1 MDGNANFGGRQSAR
15 QLSHG
20 EVNGYLRNLLRGY
33 NDRDVEAIGR
43 HIKTL
48 RDALERYGD
57 DVIPTRF
64 GGSVSKHT
72 YVQGLSDVDALFIVN
87 ESSLS
92 GQSPEHA
99 IDYMAKLFRQ
109 RLPRTKMDTGDLAVT
124 VTFSD
129 EIEIQ
134 VLPAIRTKSGFR
146 IADPERDGWS
156 NVVHPERFAQKL
168 TEVNQANN
176 RLVIPT
182 IKLAKALANRVI
194 RNKRE
199 KISGYHME
207 SLAIEVFHNCR
218 GPHDLASMLSHF
230 CTAAA
235 TAVLHPITDST
246 GQSRDVDEYLGQ
258 ARSRARRRAAEH
270 FKEMG
275 RRFEACHSVEDL
287 DDLFRE
293 SNGSNGG
300 GARTSKGP
308 GGGPSSLGVTRS
320 LGAGTPVSAFPATR
334 TFPPR
339 SPYAVAGA
347 RSLAVFGK
355 RREEHNLTPLSA
367 ANISWLFV
375 NQPRMRYDGRSGV
388 ISGTFSLC
396 ASWDPATGLLTT
408 NPWHPANPVIADDYE
423 LQIRLRYSTRYA
435 GLPSRYPPVYETGD
449 RTLRMAVER
458 GLPLADLHMYPNG
471 ECCLGFSVVVPCR
484 DDFDLAKFF
493 EEDITPWLYR
503 LAYVERFGLE
513 RARRE
518 LWPEYDHWGGP
529 RQHLAMLRGIAES
542 LVPDNGECPC
552 GNGLP
557 YDRCH
562 QPEIEQCRIDGLM

>member
-1 MDGNANFGGRQSAR
+1 MNWDVNIGGRQPAGQASD
-15 QLSHG
+15 S
-20 EVNGYLRNLLRGY
+20 EVNGYLRDLLKGY

-43 HIKTL
+43 HLKTL
-48 RDALERYGD
+48 RDSLEWHGD

-72 YVQGLSDVDALFIVN
+72 YVRGLSDVDALFIVN

-99 IDYMAKLFRQ
+99 IDYMAKLFRR
-109 RLPRTKMDTGDLAVT
+109 RLPRTKMETGDLAVT

-156 NVVHPERFAQKL
+156 NVLHPERFTRKL

-176 RLVIPT
+176 GQVIPT
-182 IKLAKALANRVI
+182 IKLAKALADRVI

-207 SLAIEVFHNCR
+207 SLAIEAFPNYR

-258 ARSRARRRAAEH
+258 AGSRARRRAAGH
-270 FKEMG
+270 FNTMA
-275 RRFEACHSVEDL
+275 RRFEACKSIGDL
-287 DDLFRE
+287 DNLFGDGN
-293 SNGSNGG
+293 SGSGG
-300 GARTSKGP
+300 RTSKGP
-308 GGGPSSLGVTRS
+308 GGGPSSPGATRS
-320 LGAGTPVSAFPATR
+320 LGAGTPVPAFPATR
-334 TFPPR
+334 TFSPR
-339 SPYAVAGA
+339 SPYAAPA
-347 RSLAVFGK
+347 RRKAVFDK
-355 RREEHNLTPLSA
+355 RREEHDLTPLSV
-367 ANISWLFV
+367 ANISWLSV
-375 NQPRMRYDGRSGV
+375 NQPQMRYDGRSGV
-388 ISGTFSLC
+388 ISGTFGLR
-396 ASWDPATGLLTT
+396 ASWDPATGLLTV

-423 LQIRLRYSTRYA
+423 LQIRLRYGTRYA

-458 GLPLADLHMYPNG
+458 CLPLADLHMYPNG
-471 ECCLGFSVVVPCR
+471 ECCLGFSVVAPCS

-529 RQHLAMLRGIAES
+529 RQHLAMLRSIAEA
-542 LVPDNGECPC
+542 LVPGNGECPC
-552 GNGLP
+552 GNDLP

-562 QPEIEQCRIDGLM
+562 QTEIEQCRNDGLM